1 MNSWYTLRR
10 MRGAIYLIVI
20 GILAL
25 LNQYRIL
32 TWDQSWPFFLI
43 VPGVLMLAERAAWTA
58 DLRRQQEEQ
67 GTPMPQQNFSWPSD
81 AGGPHGRAAFIQ
93 TTPPPP
99 EDSGREEQ

>member
-10 MRGAIYLIVI
+10 MRGAIYLILI

-67 GTPMPQQNFSWPSD
+67 GTPMPPQSPGWPAD
-81 AGGPHGRAAFIQ
+81 AAAPRGNVPFIQ
-93 TTPPPP
+93 ATPPPP
-99 EDSGREEQ
+99 EESGHEER

>member
-10 MRGAIYLIVI
+10 MRGAMYLILI
-20 GILAL
+20 GVLAL

-43 VPGVLMLAERAAWTA
+43 VPGVLMLAERAAWTT
-58 DLRRQQEEQ
+58 DIRRQQEEQ
-67 GTPMPQQNFSWPSD
+67 AVSMAQRNSTRPND
-81 AGGPHGRAAFIQ
+81 AGGPHGGAAFIQ